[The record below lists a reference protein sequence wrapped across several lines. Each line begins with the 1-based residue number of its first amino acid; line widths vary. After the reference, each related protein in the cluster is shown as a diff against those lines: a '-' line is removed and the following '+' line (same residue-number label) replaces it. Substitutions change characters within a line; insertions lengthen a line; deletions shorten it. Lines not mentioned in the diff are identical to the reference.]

1 MTYTNEEKICYVRKW
16 AESSLSKA
24 DFSTLEGIDE
34 GTLRKWSYR
43 LIGEDLVDDWKKLK
57 IGDQKQMILK
67 ALNGE
72 VPSSITGR
80 DMASSSNKPFVL
92 LSGRRNGTS
101 QVSIEFMGAMIR
113 ADENSLESVLR
124 ALKRI
129 SG

>member
-1 MTYTNEEKICYVRKW
+1 
-16 AESSLSKA
+16 
-24 DFSTLEGIDE
+24 
-34 GTLRKWSYR
+34 
-43 LIGEDLVDDWKKLK
+43 
-57 IGDQKQMILK
+57 MILK